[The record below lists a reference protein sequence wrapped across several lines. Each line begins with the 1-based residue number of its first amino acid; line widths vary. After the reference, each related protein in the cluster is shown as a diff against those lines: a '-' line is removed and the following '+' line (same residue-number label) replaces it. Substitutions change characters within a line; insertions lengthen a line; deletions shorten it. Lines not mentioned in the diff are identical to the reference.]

1 MSSRAAMEE
10 VRNRYGLR
18 CGYCGVHEYEVGARL
33 EVDHYCIAS
42 QVCQQKDTGSLQR
55 PVAHTGS
62 YMMEATLLF
71 SPFLVLVRCAF
82 SSICRALAASPIVTK

>member
-1 MSSRAAMEE
+1 MSSSAAMEE

-62 YMMEATLLF
+62 YTMEATLLTRPKI
-71 SPFLVLVRCAF
+71 SAF
-82 SSICRALAASPIVTK
+82 GCRLDS

>member
-1 MSSRAAMEE
+1 MSSSAAMEE

-62 YMMEATLLF
+62 YTMEATLFF
-71 SPFLVLVRCAF
+71 SPFNPC
-82 SSICRALAASPIVTK
+82 SCRTRVERGEKMSFLGAR